1 MTMISAKLK
10 CISFNCAM
18 KMAATASYNA
28 VPSMLMVA
36 PSGSMNLV
44 TLASTPQLSSRHL
57 MVTGRVAELER
68 HRIDQIV
75 THTQLA

>member
-1 MTMISAKLK
+1 MLLSHLITTMSAKLK
-10 CISFNCAM
+10 STHGCAI

-36 PSGSMNLV
+36 PSGNMNFV

-57 MVTGRVAELER
+57 MVTGRVAEL
-68 HRIDQIV
+68 
-75 THTQLA
+75 

>member
-1 MTMISAKLK
+1 MLLNHLITTMSAKLK
-10 CISFNCAM
+10 SIPFNCAI

-36 PSGSMNLV
+36 PSGNMNFV

-57 MVTGRVAELER
+57 MVTGRVAEL
-68 HRIDQIV
+68 
-75 THTQLA
+75 